1 MYHVVGYHRP
11 DSLSD
16 ALRLLAPVGRVA
28 VAGGVHLHHDG
39 GADPAELVDL
49 QSAGL
54 DTVVIEAESASL
66 GATVRLQ
73 ALVDDQR
80 LPDVIREAARS
91 EQPSTLRSLA
101 TLGGAI
107 ATASDDSLLLAAL
120 LVHDAV
126 VGLASERHGERR
138 VMLGDLLV
146 EGRRPGELIV
156 DVVVQ
161 TSGTGAIARTG
172 RTPRDTP
179 IVGVVGRRM
188 RDHHGGSTKLAV
200 CGVGVRPALV
210 EPGDVATVQPIDDHR
225 ASGSYRSHLAEVL
238 TGRVLEALS

>member
-11 DSLSD
+11 DSLSE
-16 ALRLLAPVGRVA
+16 ALRLLASSDRVA
-28 VAGGVHLHHDG
+28 LAGGVHLHHDG
-39 GADPAELVDL
+39 GAAPAELVDL

-54 DTVVIEAESASL
+54 DTVTVGAESARL

-73 ALVDDQR
+73 ALADDQR
-80 LPDVIREAARS
+80 LPEVIREAARS

-107 ATASDDSLLLAAL
+107 ATASGDSLLLAAL

-126 VGLASERHGERR
+126 IGLASEQLGERT

-146 EGRRPGELIV
+146 EGRRPGELIIE
-156 DVVVQ
+156 VVVQ

-179 IVGVVGRRM
+179 IVGVVGRRVPD
-188 RDHHGGSTKLAV
+188 RDGGSTKLAL

-210 EPGDVATVQPIDDHR
+210 EPGAVASVQSIDDHR
-225 ASGSYRSHLAEVL
+225 ATGAYRSHLAEVL
-238 TGRVLEALS
+238 TGRVLETLS